1 MGGRRERSR
10 KEGKAERKVRYVTS
24 SPWEER
30 DGEGGREK
38 ERGRERER
46 ERERENKK
54 GRRRRRI
61 GVLISHSRSHPQGP
75 DFLPVAH

>member
-1 MGGRRERSR
+1 MER
-10 KEGKAERKVRYVTS
+10 
-24 SPWEER
+24 
-30 DGEGGREK
+30 EGGRK
-38 ERGRERER
+38 RGGER

>member
-1 MGGRRERSR
+1 MSRPPLGKREM
-10 KEGKAERKVRYVTS
+10 ER
-24 SPWEER
+24 
-30 DGEGGREK
+30 EGGRK
-38 ERGRERER
+38 RGGER